1 MSVKYHVLPLLL
13 GALVGCGQK
22 QPSSRESIPWIRIA
36 RPELQNQIEGYPL
49 SGTVV
54 PEGTPQ
60 TLSFLVAGRV
70 LAVHFREGEPVRQ
83 GQVLAT
89 LESTSYTAALE
100 AAAAQT
106 RSAQAAANR
115 AEDEHRRMKL
125 LYERQS
131 LAENDYLKFKLA
143 EQAAREQFLQAQANE
158 KAVRKNM
165 TDCVL
170 RAPNSG
176 VITRRMLEPGLAV
189 ASGQPVFE
197 MAQMRAVEIQV
208 GIPENLIQSL
218 HVGQSAQITLPALP
232 NQTFSGNLRI
242 INAAADPA
250 SRTYMAR
257 IAVKQGNTGL
267 QQGSALRLGMVAEA
281 RIQSGQKTTALM
293 VPYDA
298 VIKDP
303 QGVPQVFEYLPSEGR
318 VIARRVDLGGLD
330 GQRVQIRSGIDP
342 SRWIVIAGQHGLRDG
357 NPVQVEPAGASAR

>member
-13 GALVGCGQK
+13 GALVSCGQK

-36 RPELQNQIEGYPL
+36 RPEVQDQLEGYPL

-60 TLSFLVAGRV
+60 ILSFLVAGRV
-70 LAVHFREGEPVRQ
+70 LAVHFREGEQVHQ

-89 LESTSYTAALE
+89 LDSTSYTAALE

-115 AEDEHRRMKL
+115 AEDELRRMKL

-143 EQAAREQFLQAQANE
+143 EQAAREQFIQAQANE

-165 TDCVL
+165 ADCVL

-232 NQTFSGNLRI
+232 NQTFSGSLRI

-257 IAVKQGNTGL
+257 VAVKQ
-267 QQGSALRLGMVAEA
+267 SSPALRLGMVAES

-318 VIARRVDLGGLD
+318 VAARRVDLGGLD
-330 GQRVQIRSGIDP
+330 GQRVQIRSGLDAAQ
-342 SRWIVIAGQHGLRDG
+342 WIVIAGQHGLRDG
-357 NPVQVEPAGASAR
+357 NPVQVEPVGASAR